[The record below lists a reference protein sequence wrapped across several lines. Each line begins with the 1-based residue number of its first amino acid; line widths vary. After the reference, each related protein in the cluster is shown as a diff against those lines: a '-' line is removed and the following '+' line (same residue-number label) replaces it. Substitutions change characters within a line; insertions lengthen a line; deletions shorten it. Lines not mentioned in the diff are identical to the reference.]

1 MPLGLWTSALR
12 HSLSEKRDKWALNLL
27 PTLGRDTCKKQS
39 SRTRFQTGS
48 CGSPKPVSPRPE
60 SIWRIIYFFP
70 LLSISCPSGAVA
82 QHLWETTQLSS
93 CGCFKQEVPHL
104 RRLHQCD
111 SERAQREGERDEA
124 SGKKPLKDSYSLCRT
139 QKTEMSILCSSTGWL
154 NRWRASSMYLLLS
167 HQRCWGVQSSRGSEF
182 DCSVLVDA
190 PQGPSNGSKL
200 KVTKAHEQNRPNNKS
215 PNGKMAWN
223 VSNKPWEWAIMDSE
237 GRSSGQGK
245 RKKHVYRKLAE
256 HVEGAEQFP
265 KPQKMSR
272 QPILGRL
279 DRITTCWLRSLDNYK
294 LVWN

>member
-1 MPLGLWTSALR
+1 MSI
-12 HSLSEKRDKWALNLL
+12 ELL

-139 QKTEMSILCSSTGWL
+139 KKRKCQFYAVLQAGWIGEGH
-154 NRWRASSMYLLLS
+154 R
-167 HQRCWGVQSSRGSEF
+167 RCTCFCHTKGAEVFNLAGVQNSIVVSLSMLHK
-182 DCSVLVDA
+182 D
-190 PQGPSNGSKL
+190 PQMG
-200 KVTKAHEQNRPNNKS
+200 QNWK
-215 PNGKMAWN
+215 
-223 VSNKPWEWAIMDSE
+223 
-237 GRSSGQGK
+237 
-245 RKKHVYRKLAE
+245 
-256 HVEGAEQFP
+256 
-265 KPQKMSR
+265 
-272 QPILGRL
+272 
-279 DRITTCWLRSLDNYK
+279 
-294 LVWN
+294 